1 MSLTKK
7 SNSLIIEIV
16 SGFTLLQF
24 LSATIQNRPSN
35 RGMLK
40 HLRTLFCLTILLCL
54 NTQISFA
61 QIVPAPYPFYAG
73 EEQTDDRMIYVGE
86 GDSGG
91 RLAID
96 CHADFSVARDDNNV
110 ALNWSNLGTF
120 KWSFGF
126 FSFDGPINEYP
137 SFNSNVNGSTAITF
151 DGDDKLRMILEPGFG
166 YTLPSEITD
175 GVLSIELWVMNP
187 SIETGEILIR
197 FEDGLNVD
205 LTASQF
211 NMSGSTSWQH
221 LVAVSNGTET
231 SYYLNGSHVATQA
244 GAINFSGNAVINLG
258 AQSFS
263 GSIAAVRIHT
273 EQMSTSDISH
283 NYSGGVGLGTYLFY
297 PINAEWQNSC
307 FDFHGDANIWT
318 GDPTACELI
327 SWRESAH
334 FRSMWWHDDPE
345 NFETDT
351 EEEIGDEMEALQLP
365 ELETMY
371 TYLNEKSGKHLPH
384 VSNNVLYRGDGR
396 KYKWIVGNTW
406 GGGGS
411 GWGPLELGFGSM
423 YITTVNP
430 HEYIHGTDNHQS
442 THVTSQW
449 FETNANF
456 QVSWLGEAQ
465 VNPVD
470 ACPDGA
476 HIYPA
481 YGGNYYHDYLI
492 WDHLVETPEFTG
504 LYVTRMWNRGDA
516 AGRYPPKSMEE
527 MDPSPETPFNEEWVK
542 CAAKNITWDYA
553 RHPEYA
559 ENWAFQE
566 DKAHKHFTLLEP
578 VPYLSA
584 GWYEPQK
591 WRAPQQHGYN
601 LCALEP
607 NQGTVTADLT
617 GHIDSERGSAWSA
630 MFVAVDNGTPR
641 YGDIFTNGTQGSF
654 NVLAGD
660 DELYLVVVATPSNI
674 MEIGIFSDPFEGY
687 ITDYRGDNKARFP
700 YQVLLG
706 GTTPRPDQWRPTPGI
721 DPSATVDETAYVSPN
736 AYVGP
741 NANILGN
748 ARVKDYAVVEADATI
763 RDNAVVSGYAIVKN
777 NAIVRDD
784 ARVTDFARI
793 YANTIVENAAHVMEH
808 ARVSSDRQISDNA
821 VIKGSANNMGNIS
834 GTAIID
840 GNYFKNG
847 DHSLGYQFLWAWGDY
862 LGDGEW
868 YEEFNQLYLEYQFE
882 QQNGYRVWDTY
893 GVTWGRL
900 INGPAYVSDNGG
912 TALELDGNDDFLEL
926 HQSVGQ
932 FETVSFDVDV
942 KWDGGANGQKLIN
955 FSNAATGDE
964 AWLSPSNSQGKL
976 AFSITI
982 DGVTQ
987 EVIASDPL
995 PSGSWKNVRLVMY
1008 GDTVIINVD
1017 DIEVASSSSITHDIE
1032 EISANECYIG
1042 RGATGDNF
1050 DGRIDEF
1057 SVWTKALG
1065 GVLST
1070 SNIDDSNSLTL
1081 YPNPTN
1087 GIFTIKGDFN
1097 NYAIQI
1103 LSLNGA
1109 IYQDLSN
1116 QNSPIEIDL
1125 SMLPTGLYF
1134 VKVVNGHNNN
1144 ISFHKII
1151 KMD

>member
-1 MSLTKK
+1 MKKYLT
-7 SNSLIIEIV
+7 
-16 SGFTLLQF
+16 T
-24 LSATIQNRPSN
+24 
-35 RGMLK
+35 
-40 HLRTLFCLTILLCL
+40 LLCL
-54 NTQISFA
+54 AMLLCISRQIFA
-61 QIVPAPYPFYAG
+61 QVVPAIGPFYAG
-73 EEQTDDRMIYVGE
+73 EEQTDDRMIYVGG
-86 GDSGG
+86 GDLGG
-91 RLAID
+91 RLAVD

-120 KWSFGF
+120 KWTFGF
-126 FSFDGPINEYP
+126 YSFDGPISEYP
-137 SFNSNVNGSTAITF
+137 SFNPNVGGSTAVTF
-151 DGDDKLRMILEPGFG
+151 DGGDKLRMILEPGFG

-187 SIETGEILIR
+187 SIETGETLIR
-197 FEDGLNVD
+197 FEDGSNVD

-273 EQMSTSDISH
+273 EQMNTTSISH
-283 NYSGGVGLGTYLFY
+283 NYDGGVGLGTYLFY
-297 PINAEWQNSC
+297 PIEAEWQNSC
-307 FDFHGDANIWT
+307 FDFHGDANIYT
-318 GDPTACELI
+318 GDPTACDLI

-334 FRSMWWHDDPE
+334 FRSMWWHDDPLNNE
-345 NFETDT
+345 IDT
-351 EEEIGDEMEALQLP
+351 EEEIGDEIEALQLP
-365 ELETMY
+365 KLEAMY

-384 VSNNVLYRGDGR
+384 VSNNVLNRGDGR

-411 GWGPLELGFGSM
+411 GWSILQLGHGAM

-449 FETNANF
+449 FETHANF
-456 QVSWLGEAQ
+456 QVSWLGDAQ

-470 ACPDGA
+470 ACPEDA
-476 HIYPA
+476 HIYPS

-516 AGRYPPKSMEE
+516 AGRYPPQNMED
-527 MDPSPETPFNEEWVK
+527 MDPSPDTPFNEEWVK
-542 CAAKNITWDYA
+542 CAAKNITWDYDN
-553 RHPEYA
+553 HPEYA
-559 ENWAFQE
+559 ENWASQE
-566 DKAHKHFTLLEP
+566 DKAHRHFTLLEP

-630 MFVAVDNGTPR
+630 MFVAVGGGTPR
-641 YGDIFTNGTQGSF
+641 YGDVFTNGTQGSF
-654 NVLAGD
+654 NVLSGD

-674 MEIGIFSDPFEGY
+674 MEIGIFSDPFDDY

-721 DPSATVDETAYVSPN
+721 DPSATVDETVYVSPN

-748 ARVKDYAVVEADATI
+748 ARVEDYAVVEADATI

-777 NAIVRDD
+777 NAIIRDD

-793 YANTIVENAAHVMEH
+793 EPSTIVENAAHVMEH

-821 VIKGSANNMGNIS
+821 VIKGSAYNKGNIS

-840 GNYFKNG
+840 GNYLKNG

-868 YEEFNQLYLEYQFE
+868 YQEFYQLLLEYKFE
-882 QQNGYRVWDTY
+882 QQNGYRVWDTH
-893 GVTWGRL
+893 GATWGRL
-900 INGPAYVSDNGG
+900 VNGPTYVSDNGS
-912 TALELDGNDDFLEL
+912 TALDLDGNDDFVEL
-926 HQSVGQ
+926 YQSVGQ
-932 FETVSFDVDV
+932 FEEVTIEVDV

-955 FSNAATGDE
+955 FSNSTTGDE
-964 AWLSPSNSQGKL
+964 AWLSPSDSQGKL
-976 AFSITI
+976 AFSITV
-982 DGVTQ
+982 GVITQ
-987 EVIASDPL
+987 IVRASNPL
-995 PSGSWKNVRLVMY
+995 PSGSWKNVKLVTY
-1008 GDTVIINVD
+1008 GDNAEIYID
-1017 DIEVASSSSITHDIE
+1017 DIIWASSSSITHNID

-1042 RGATGDNF
+1042 RGASGGNLG
-1050 DGRIDEF
+1050 GRIDDF
-1057 SVWTKALG
+1057 TVWTKALDVTAG
-1065 GVLST
+1065 IDENFSIT
-1070 SNIDDSNSLTL
+1070 SDYSVF
-1081 YPNPTN
+1081 PNPAVDIININAPDNLNYEAT
-1087 GIFTIKGDFN
+1087 IFDLQGRLIISTINQSVIDVQTLPQGMYLIVIK
-1097 NYAIQI
+1097 
-1103 LSLNGA
+1103 
-1109 IYQDLSN
+1109 DLDSG
-1116 QNSPIEIDL
+1116 QKVIE
-1125 SMLPTGLYF
+1125 
-1134 VKVVNGHNNN
+1134 
-1144 ISFHKII
+1144 KII
-1151 KMD
+1151 KR

>member
-1 MSLTKK
+1 MIKYLT
-7 SNSLIIEIV
+7 
-16 SGFTLLQF
+16 T
-24 LSATIQNRPSN
+24 
-35 RGMLK
+35 
-40 HLRTLFCLTILLCL
+40 LLCL
-54 NTQISFA
+54 AMLLCISRQIFA
-61 QIVPAPYPFYAG
+61 QVVPAIGPFYAG
-73 EEQTDDRMIYVGE
+73 EEQTDDRMIYVGG
-86 GDSGG
+86 GDLGG
-91 RLAID
+91 RLAVD

-120 KWSFGF
+120 KWTFGF
-126 FSFDGPINEYP
+126 YSFDGPISEYP
-137 SFNSNVNGSTAITF
+137 SFNPNVGGSTAVTF
-151 DGDDKLRMILEPGFG
+151 DGGDKLRMILEPGFG

-187 SIETGEILIR
+187 SIETGETLIR
-197 FEDGLNVD
+197 FEDGSNVD

-273 EQMSTSDISH
+273 EQMNTTSISH
-283 NYSGGVGLGTYLFY
+283 NYDGGVGLGTYLFY
-297 PINAEWQNSC
+297 PIEAEWQNSC
-307 FDFHGDANIWT
+307 FDFHGDANIYT
-318 GDPTACELI
+318 GDPTACDLI

-334 FRSMWWHDDPE
+334 FRSMWWHDDPLNNE
-345 NFETDT
+345 IDT
-351 EEEIGDEMEALQLP
+351 EEEIGDEIEALQLP
-365 ELETMY
+365 KLEAMY

-384 VSNNVLYRGDGR
+384 VSNNVLNRGDGR

-411 GWGPLELGFGSM
+411 GWSILQLGHGAM

-449 FETNANF
+449 FETHANF
-456 QVSWLGEAQ
+456 QVSWLGDAQ

-470 ACPDGA
+470 ACPEDA
-476 HIYPA
+476 HIYPS

-516 AGRYPPKSMEE
+516 AGRYPPQNMED
-527 MDPSPETPFNEEWVK
+527 MDPSPDTPFNEEWVK
-542 CAAKNITWDYA
+542 CAAKNITWDYDN
-553 RHPEYA
+553 HPEYA
-559 ENWAFQE
+559 ENWASQE
-566 DKAHKHFTLLEP
+566 DKAHRHFTLLEP

-630 MFVAVDNGTPR
+630 MFVAVGGGTPR
-641 YGDIFTNGTQGSF
+641 YGDVFTNGTQGSF
-654 NVLAGD
+654 NVLSGD

-674 MEIGIFSDPFEGY
+674 MEIGIFSDPFDDY

-721 DPSATVDETAYVSPN
+721 DPSATVDETVYVSPN

-748 ARVKDYAVVEADATI
+748 ARVEDYAVVEADATI

-777 NAIVRDD
+777 NAIIRDD

-793 YANTIVENAAHVMEH
+793 EPSTIVENAAHVMEH

-821 VIKGSANNMGNIS
+821 VIKGSAYNKGNIS

-840 GNYFKNG
+840 GNYLKNG

-868 YEEFNQLYLEYQFE
+868 YQEFYQLLLEYKFE
-882 QQNGYRVWDTY
+882 QQNGYRVWDTH
-893 GVTWGRL
+893 GATWGRL
-900 INGPAYVSDNGG
+900 VNGPTYVSDNGS
-912 TALELDGNDDFLEL
+912 TALDLDGNDDFVEL
-926 HQSVGQ
+926 YQSVGQ
-932 FETVSFDVDV
+932 FEEVTIEVDV
-942 KWDGGANGQKLIN
+942 KWDGGAKGQKLIN
-955 FSNAATGDE
+955 FSNSTTGDE
-964 AWLSPSNSQGKL
+964 AWLSPSDSQGKL
-976 AFSITI
+976 AFSITV
-982 DGVTQ
+982 GVITQ
-987 EVIASDPL
+987 IVRASNPL
-995 PSGSWKNVRLVMY
+995 PSGSWKNVKLVTY
-1008 GDTVIINVD
+1008 GDNAEIYID
-1017 DIEVASSSSITHDIE
+1017 DIIWASSSSITHNID

-1042 RGATGDNF
+1042 RGASGGNLG
-1050 DGRIDEF
+1050 GRIDDF
-1057 SVWTKALG
+1057 TVWTKALDVTAG
-1065 GVLST
+1065 IDENFSIT
-1070 SNIDDSNSLTL
+1070 SDYSVF
-1081 YPNPTN
+1081 PNPAVDIININAPDNLNYEAT
-1087 GIFTIKGDFN
+1087 IFDLQGRLIISTINQSVIDVQTLPQGMYLIVIK
-1097 NYAIQI
+1097 
-1103 LSLNGA
+1103 
-1109 IYQDLSN
+1109 DLDSG
-1116 QNSPIEIDL
+1116 QKVID
-1125 SMLPTGLYF
+1125 
-1134 VKVVNGHNNN
+1134 
-1144 ISFHKII
+1144 KII
-1151 KMD
+1151 KGK

>member
-1 MSLTKK
+1 MKKYLT
-7 SNSLIIEIV
+7 
-16 SGFTLLQF
+16 T
-24 LSATIQNRPSN
+24 
-35 RGMLK
+35 
-40 HLRTLFCLTILLCL
+40 LLCL
-54 NTQISFA
+54 AMLLCISRQIFA
-61 QIVPAPYPFYAG
+61 QVVPAIGPFYAG
-73 EEQTDDRMIYVGE
+73 EEQTDDRMIYVGG
-86 GDSGG
+86 GDLGG
-91 RLAID
+91 RLAVD

-120 KWSFGF
+120 KWTFGF
-126 FSFDGPINEYP
+126 YSFDGPISEYP
-137 SFNSNVNGSTAITF
+137 SFNPNVGGSTAVTF
-151 DGDDKLRMILEPGFG
+151 DGGDKLRMILEPGFG

-187 SIETGEILIR
+187 SIETGETLIR
-197 FEDGLNVD
+197 FEDGSNVD

-273 EQMSTSDISH
+273 EQMNTTSISH
-283 NYSGGVGLGTYLFY
+283 NYDGGVGLGTYLFY
-297 PINAEWQNSC
+297 PIEAEWQNSC
-307 FDFHGDANIWT
+307 FDFHGDANIYT
-318 GDPTACELI
+318 GDPTACDLI

-334 FRSMWWHDDPE
+334 FRSMWWHDDPLNNE
-345 NFETDT
+345 IDT
-351 EEEIGDEMEALQLP
+351 EEEIGDEIEALQLP
-365 ELETMY
+365 KLEAMY

-384 VSNNVLYRGDGR
+384 VSNNVLNRGDGR

-411 GWGPLELGFGSM
+411 GWSILQLGHGAM

-449 FETNANF
+449 FETHANF
-456 QVSWLGEAQ
+456 QVSWLGDAQ

-470 ACPDGA
+470 ACPEDA
-476 HIYPA
+476 HIYPS

-516 AGRYPPKSMEE
+516 AGRYPPQNMED
-527 MDPSPETPFNEEWVK
+527 MDPSPDTPFNEEWVK
-542 CAAKNITWDYA
+542 CAAKNITWDYDN
-553 RHPEYA
+553 HPEYA
-559 ENWAFQE
+559 ENWASQE
-566 DKAHKHFTLLEP
+566 DKAHRHFTLLEP

-630 MFVAVDNGTPR
+630 MFVAVGGGTPR
-641 YGDIFTNGTQGSF
+641 YGDVFTNGTQGSF
-654 NVLAGD
+654 NVLSGD

-674 MEIGIFSDPFEGY
+674 MEIGIFSDPFDDY

-721 DPSATVDETAYVSPN
+721 DPSATVDETVYVSPN

-748 ARVKDYAVVEADATI
+748 ARVEDYAVVEADATI

-777 NAIVRDD
+777 NAIIRDD

-793 YANTIVENAAHVMEH
+793 EPSTIVENAAHVMEH

-821 VIKGSANNMGNIS
+821 VIKGSAYNKGNIS

-840 GNYFKNG
+840 GNYLKNG

-868 YEEFNQLYLEYQFE
+868 YQEFYQLLLEYKFE
-882 QQNGYRVWDTY
+882 QQNGYRVWDTH
-893 GVTWGRL
+893 GATWGRL
-900 INGPAYVSDNGG
+900 VNGPTYVSDNGS
-912 TALELDGNDDFLEL
+912 TALDLDGNDDFVEL
-926 HQSVGQ
+926 YQSVGQ
-932 FETVSFDVDV
+932 FEEVTIEVDV
-942 KWDGGANGQKLIN
+942 KWDGGAKGQKLIN
-955 FSNAATGDE
+955 FSNSTTGDE
-964 AWLSPSNSQGKL
+964 AWLSPSDSQGKL
-976 AFSITI
+976 AFSITV
-982 DGVTQ
+982 GVITQ
-987 EVIASDPL
+987 IVRASNPL
-995 PSGSWKNVRLVMY
+995 PSGSWKNVKLVTY
-1008 GDTVIINVD
+1008 GDNAEIYID
-1017 DIEVASSSSITHDIE
+1017 DIIWASSSSITHNID

-1042 RGATGDNF
+1042 RGASGGNLG
-1050 DGRIDEF
+1050 GRIDDF
-1057 SVWTKALG
+1057 TVWTKALDVTAG
-1065 GVLST
+1065 IDENFSIT
-1070 SNIDDSNSLTL
+1070 SDYSVF
-1081 YPNPTN
+1081 PNPAVDIININAPDNLNYEAT
-1087 GIFTIKGDFN
+1087 IFDLQGRLIISTINQSVIDVQTLPQGMYLIVIK
-1097 NYAIQI
+1097 
-1103 LSLNGA
+1103 
-1109 IYQDLSN
+1109 DLDSG
-1116 QNSPIEIDL
+1116 QKVIE
-1125 SMLPTGLYF
+1125 
-1134 VKVVNGHNNN
+1134 
-1144 ISFHKII
+1144 KII
-1151 KMD
+1151 KR

>member
-1 MSLTKK
+1 MIKYLT
-7 SNSLIIEIV
+7 
-16 SGFTLLQF
+16 T
-24 LSATIQNRPSN
+24 
-35 RGMLK
+35 
-40 HLRTLFCLTILLCL
+40 LLCL
-54 NTQISFA
+54 AMLLCISRQIFA
-61 QIVPAPYPFYAG
+61 QVVPAIGPFYAG
-73 EEQTDDRMIYVGE
+73 EEQTDDRMIYVGG
-86 GDSGG
+86 GDLGG
-91 RLAID
+91 RLAVD

-120 KWSFGF
+120 KWTFGF
-126 FSFDGPINEYP
+126 YSFDGPISEYP
-137 SFNSNVNGSTAITF
+137 SFNPNVGGSTAVTF
-151 DGDDKLRMILEPGFG
+151 DGGDKLRMILEPGFG

-187 SIETGEILIR
+187 SIETGETLIR
-197 FEDGLNVD
+197 FEDGSNVD

-273 EQMSTSDISH
+273 EQMNTTSISH
-283 NYSGGVGLGTYLFY
+283 NYDGGVGLGTYLFY
-297 PINAEWQNSC
+297 PIEAEWQNSC
-307 FDFHGDANIWT
+307 FDFHGDANIYT
-318 GDPTACELI
+318 GDPTACDLI

-334 FRSMWWHDDPE
+334 FRSMWWHDDPLNNE
-345 NFETDT
+345 IDT
-351 EEEIGDEMEALQLP
+351 EEEIGDEIEALQLP
-365 ELETMY
+365 KLEAMY

-384 VSNNVLYRGDGR
+384 VSNNVLNRGDGR

-411 GWGPLELGFGSM
+411 GWSILQLGHGAM

-449 FETNANF
+449 FETHANF
-456 QVSWLGEAQ
+456 QVSWLGDAQ

-470 ACPDGA
+470 ACPEDA
-476 HIYPA
+476 HIYPS

-516 AGRYPPKSMEE
+516 AGRYPPQNMED
-527 MDPSPETPFNEEWVK
+527 MDPSPDTPFNEEWVK
-542 CAAKNITWDYA
+542 CAAKNITWDYDN
-553 RHPEYA
+553 HPEYA
-559 ENWAFQE
+559 ENWASQE
-566 DKAHKHFTLLEP
+566 DKAHRHFTLLEP

-630 MFVAVDNGTPR
+630 MFVAVGGGTPR
-641 YGDIFTNGTQGSF
+641 YGDVFTNGTQGSF
-654 NVLAGD
+654 NVLSGD

-674 MEIGIFSDPFEGY
+674 MEIGIFSDPFDDY

-721 DPSATVDETAYVSPN
+721 DPSATVDETVYVSPN

-748 ARVKDYAVVEADATI
+748 ARVEDYAVVEADATI

-777 NAIVRDD
+777 NAIIRDD

-793 YANTIVENAAHVMEH
+793 EPSTIVENAAHVMEH

-821 VIKGSANNMGNIS
+821 VIKGSAYNKGNIS

-840 GNYFKNG
+840 GNYLKNG

-868 YEEFNQLYLEYQFE
+868 YQEFYQLLLEYKFE
-882 QQNGYRVWDTY
+882 QQNGYRVWDTH
-893 GVTWGRL
+893 GATWGRL
-900 INGPAYVSDNGG
+900 VNGPTYVSDNGS
-912 TALELDGNDDFLEL
+912 TALDLDGNDDFVEL
-926 HQSVGQ
+926 YQSVGQ
-932 FETVSFDVDV
+932 FEEVTIEVDV
-942 KWDGGANGQKLIN
+942 KWDGGAKGQKLIN
-955 FSNAATGDE
+955 FSNSTTGDE
-964 AWLSPSNSQGKL
+964 AWLSPSDSQGKL
-976 AFSITI
+976 AFSITV
-982 DGVTQ
+982 GVITQ
-987 EVIASDPL
+987 IVRASNPL
-995 PSGSWKNVRLVMY
+995 PSGSWKNVKLVTY
-1008 GDTVIINVD
+1008 GDNAEIYID
-1017 DIEVASSSSITHDIE
+1017 DIIWASSSSITHNID

-1042 RGATGDNF
+1042 RGASGGNLG
-1050 DGRIDEF
+1050 GRIDDF
-1057 SVWTKALG
+1057 TVWTKALDVTAG
-1065 GVLST
+1065 IDENFSIT
-1070 SNIDDSNSLTL
+1070 SDYSVF
-1081 YPNPTN
+1081 PNPAVDIININAPDNLNYEATIFDLQGRLIISTTN
-1087 GIFTIKGDFN
+1087 QSVIDVQTLPQGMYLIVIK
-1097 NYAIQI
+1097 
-1103 LSLNGA
+1103 
-1109 IYQDLSN
+1109 DLDSG
-1116 QNSPIEIDL
+1116 QKVIE
-1125 SMLPTGLYF
+1125 
-1134 VKVVNGHNNN
+1134 
-1144 ISFHKII
+1144 KII
-1151 KMD
+1151 KR

>member
-1 MSLTKK
+1 MIKYLT
-7 SNSLIIEIV
+7 
-16 SGFTLLQF
+16 T
-24 LSATIQNRPSN
+24 
-35 RGMLK
+35 
-40 HLRTLFCLTILLCL
+40 LLCL
-54 NTQISFA
+54 AMLLCISRQIFA
-61 QIVPAPYPFYAG
+61 QVVPAIGPFYAG
-73 EEQTDDRMIYVGE
+73 EEQTDDRMIYVGG
-86 GDSGG
+86 GDLGG
-91 RLAID
+91 RLAVD

-120 KWSFGF
+120 KWTFGF
-126 FSFDGPINEYP
+126 YSFDGPISEYP
-137 SFNSNVNGSTAITF
+137 SFNPNVGGSTAVTF
-151 DGDDKLRMILEPGFG
+151 DGGDKLRMILEPGFG

-187 SIETGEILIR
+187 SIETGETLIR
-197 FEDGLNVD
+197 FEDGSNVD

-273 EQMSTSDISH
+273 EQMNTTSISH
-283 NYSGGVGLGTYLFY
+283 NYDGGVGLGTYLFY
-297 PINAEWQNSC
+297 PIEAEWQNSC
-307 FDFHGDANIWT
+307 FDFHGDANIYT
-318 GDPTACELI
+318 GDPTACDLI

-334 FRSMWWHDDPE
+334 FRSMWWHDDPLNNE
-345 NFETDT
+345 IDT
-351 EEEIGDEMEALQLP
+351 EEEIGDEIEALQLP
-365 ELETMY
+365 KLEAMY

-384 VSNNVLYRGDGR
+384 VSNNVLNRGDGR

-411 GWGPLELGFGSM
+411 GWSILQLGHGAM

-449 FETNANF
+449 FETHANF
-456 QVSWLGEAQ
+456 QVSWLGDAQ

-470 ACPDGA
+470 ACPEDA
-476 HIYPA
+476 HIYPS

-516 AGRYPPKSMEE
+516 AGRYPPQNMED
-527 MDPSPETPFNEEWVK
+527 MDPSPDTPFNEEWVK
-542 CAAKNITWDYA
+542 CAAKNITWDYDN
-553 RHPEYA
+553 HPEYA
-559 ENWAFQE
+559 ENWASQE
-566 DKAHKHFTLLEP
+566 DKAHRHFTLLEP

-630 MFVAVDNGTPR
+630 MFVAVGGGTPR
-641 YGDIFTNGTQGSF
+641 YGDVFTNGTQGSF
-654 NVLAGD
+654 NVLSGD

-674 MEIGIFSDPFEGY
+674 MEIGIFSDPFDDY

-721 DPSATVDETAYVSPN
+721 DPSATVDETVYVSPN

-748 ARVKDYAVVEADATI
+748 ARVEDYAVVEADATI

-777 NAIVRDD
+777 NAIIRDD

-793 YANTIVENAAHVMEH
+793 EPSTIVENAAHVMEH

-821 VIKGSANNMGNIS
+821 VIKGSAYNKGNIS

-840 GNYFKNG
+840 GNYLKNG

-868 YEEFNQLYLEYQFE
+868 YQEFYQLLLEYKFE
-882 QQNGYRVWDTY
+882 QQNGYRVWDTH
-893 GVTWGRL
+893 GATWGRL
-900 INGPAYVSDNGG
+900 VNGPTYVSDNGS
-912 TALELDGNDDFLEL
+912 TALDLDGNDDFVEL
-926 HQSVGQ
+926 YQSVGQ
-932 FETVSFDVDV
+932 FEEVTIEVDV

-955 FSNAATGDE
+955 FSNSTTGDE
-964 AWLSPSNSQGKL
+964 AWLSPSDSQGKL
-976 AFSITI
+976 AFSITV
-982 DGVTQ
+982 GVITQ
-987 EVIASDPL
+987 IVRASNPL
-995 PSGSWKNVRLVMY
+995 PSGSWKNVKLVTY
-1008 GDTVIINVD
+1008 GDNAEIYID
-1017 DIEVASSSSITHDIE
+1017 DIIWASSSSITHNID

-1042 RGATGDNF
+1042 RGASGGNLG
-1050 DGRIDEF
+1050 GRIDDF
-1057 SVWTKALG
+1057 TVWTKALDVTAG
-1065 GVLST
+1065 IDENFSIT
-1070 SNIDDSNSLTL
+1070 SDYSVF
-1081 YPNPTN
+1081 PNPAVDIININAPDNLNYEAT
-1087 GIFTIKGDFN
+1087 IFDLQGRLIISTINQSVIDVQTLPQGMYLIVIK
-1097 NYAIQI
+1097 
-1103 LSLNGA
+1103 
-1109 IYQDLSN
+1109 DLDSG
-1116 QNSPIEIDL
+1116 QKVIE
-1125 SMLPTGLYF
+1125 
-1134 VKVVNGHNNN
+1134 
-1144 ISFHKII
+1144 KII
-1151 KMD
+1151 KR

>member
-1 MSLTKK
+1 MR
-7 SNSLIIEIV
+7 
-16 SGFTLLQF
+16 QF
-24 LSATIQNRPSN
+24 STTIKNCLSN

-40 HLRTLFCLTILLCL
+40 HLRTLFYLTILLCL
-54 NTQISFA
+54 TAQISFA
-61 QIVPAPYPFYAG
+61 QIVPVPFPFYAG
-73 EEQTDDRMIYVGE
+73 EEQTDARMIYVGE

-137 SFNSNVNGSTAITF
+137 SFNSNVNGSTAVTF
-151 DGDDKLRMILEPGFG
+151 DGDDKLRMILEPGIG

-187 SIETGEILIR
+187 SLETGEILIR
-197 FEDGLNVD
+197 FEDGSNVD

-231 SYYLNGSHVATQA
+231 SYYLNGSHVTTQTD
-244 GAINFSGNAVINLG
+244 AINFSGNAVINLG

-273 EQMSTSDISH
+273 EQMDTTSISH
-283 NYSGGVGLGTYLFY
+283 NYDGGVGLGTYLFY

-307 FDFHGDANIWT
+307 FDYHGDANIWT

-351 EEEIGDEMEALQLP
+351 EEEIGDEIEALQLP
-365 ELETMY
+365 ELEAMY
-371 TYLNEKSGKHLPH
+371 TYLNDKSGKHLPH

-411 GWGPLELGFGSM
+411 GWGPLELGHGAM

-442 THVTSQW
+442 THVTSHW
-449 FETNANF
+449 FETHANF

-516 AGRYPPKSMEE
+516 AGRYPPKIMEE

-559 ENWAFQE
+559 ENWEFQE

-654 NVLAGD
+654 NVLSGD

-674 MEIGIFSDPFEGY
+674 MEIGIFSDPFDDY

-706 GTTPRPDQWRPTPGI
+706 GTTPRPDQWLPTPGI

-748 ARVKDYAVVEADATI
+748 ARVEDYAVVEAEATI

-777 NAIVRDD
+777 NAIIRDD

-821 VIKGSANNMGNIS
+821 VLKGSANNSGNIS

-840 GNYFKNG
+840 GNYYKNG

-868 YEEFNQLYLEYQFE
+868 YQEFNQLYLEYKFE

-893 GVTWGRL
+893 GITWGRL
-900 INGPAYVSDNGG
+900 INGPSYVSDNGSM
-912 TALELDGNDDFLEL
+912 ALELDGTDDFIDL

-955 FSNAATGDE
+955 FSNSATGDE

-995 PSGSWKNVRLVMY
+995 PSGSWKNVKLVMY
-1008 GDTVIINVD
+1008 GDTVIIYVD
-1017 DIEVASSSSITHDIE
+1017 DIEVASSSSITQDIE

-1042 RGATGDNF
+1042 RGATGENF
-1050 DGRIDEF
+1050 DGRIDDF
-1057 SVWTKALG
+1057 TVWTKALG
-1065 GVLST
+1065 TTEIGDINGDSLV
-1070 SNIDDSNSLTL
+1070 NIQDVILAVNL
-1081 YPNPTN
+1081 
-1087 GIFTIKGDFN
+1087 
-1097 NYAIQI
+1097 I
-1103 LSLNGA
+1103 LSNGYNNQADLNS
-1109 IYQDLSN
+1109 D
-1116 QNSPIEIDL
+1116 
-1125 SMLPTGLYF
+1125 GLINVLDVIQF
-1134 VKVVNGHNNN
+1134 VNIILNN
-1144 ISFHKII
+1144 
-1151 KMD
+1151 

>member
-1 MSLTKK
+1 MIKYLT
-7 SNSLIIEIV
+7 
-16 SGFTLLQF
+16 T
-24 LSATIQNRPSN
+24 
-35 RGMLK
+35 
-40 HLRTLFCLTILLCL
+40 LLCL
-54 NTQISFA
+54 AMLLCISRQIFA
-61 QIVPAPYPFYAG
+61 QVVPAIGPFYAG
-73 EEQTDDRMIYVGE
+73 EEQTDDRMIYVGG
-86 GDSGG
+86 GDLGG
-91 RLAID
+91 RLAVD

-120 KWSFGF
+120 KWTFGF
-126 FSFDGPINEYP
+126 YSFDGPISEYP
-137 SFNSNVNGSTAITF
+137 SFNPNVGGSTAVTF
-151 DGDDKLRMILEPGFG
+151 DGGDKLRMILEPGFG

-187 SIETGEILIR
+187 SIETGETLIR
-197 FEDGLNVD
+197 FEDGSNVD

-273 EQMSTSDISH
+273 EQMNTTSISH
-283 NYSGGVGLGTYLFY
+283 NYDGGVGLGTYLFY
-297 PINAEWQNSC
+297 PIEAEWQNSC
-307 FDFHGDANIWT
+307 FDFHGDANIYT
-318 GDPTACELI
+318 GDPTACDLI

-334 FRSMWWHDDPE
+334 FRSMWWHDDPLNNE
-345 NFETDT
+345 IDT
-351 EEEIGDEMEALQLP
+351 EEEIGDEIEALQLP
-365 ELETMY
+365 KLEAMY

-384 VSNNVLYRGDGR
+384 VSNNVLNRGDGR

-411 GWGPLELGFGSM
+411 GWSILQLGHGAM

-449 FETNANF
+449 FETHANF
-456 QVSWLGEAQ
+456 QVSWLGDAQ

-470 ACPDGA
+470 ACPEDA
-476 HIYPA
+476 HIYPS

-516 AGRYPPKSMEE
+516 AGRYPPQNMED
-527 MDPSPETPFNEEWVK
+527 MDPSPDTPFNEEWVK
-542 CAAKNITWDYA
+542 CAAKNITWDYDN
-553 RHPEYA
+553 HPEYA
-559 ENWAFQE
+559 ENWASQE
-566 DKAHKHFTLLEP
+566 DKAHRHFTLLEP

-630 MFVAVDNGTPR
+630 MFVAVGGGTPR
-641 YGDIFTNGTQGSF
+641 YGDVFTNGTQGSF
-654 NVLAGD
+654 NVLSGD

-674 MEIGIFSDPFEGY
+674 MEIGIFSDPFDDY

-721 DPSATVDETAYVSPN
+721 DPSATVDETVYVSPN

-748 ARVKDYAVVEADATI
+748 ARVEDYAVVEADATI

-777 NAIVRDD
+777 NAIIRDD

-793 YANTIVENAAHVMEH
+793 EPSTIVENAAHVMEH

-821 VIKGSANNMGNIS
+821 VIKGSAYNKGNIS

-840 GNYFKNG
+840 GNYLKNG

-868 YEEFNQLYLEYQFE
+868 YQEFYQLLLEYKFE
-882 QQNGYRVWDTY
+882 QQNGYRVWDTH
-893 GVTWGRL
+893 GATWGRL
-900 INGPAYVSDNGG
+900 VNGPTYVSDNGS
-912 TALELDGNDDFLEL
+912 TALDLDGNDDFVEL
-926 HQSVGQ
+926 YQSVGQ
-932 FETVSFDVDV
+932 FEEVTIEVDV
-942 KWDGGANGQKLIN
+942 KWDGGAKGQKLIN
-955 FSNAATGDE
+955 FSNSTTGDE
-964 AWLSPSNSQGKL
+964 AWLSPSDSQGKL
-976 AFSITI
+976 AFSITV
-982 DGVTQ
+982 GVITQ
-987 EVIASDPL
+987 IVRASNPL
-995 PSGSWKNVRLVMY
+995 PSGSWKNVKLVTY
-1008 GDTVIINVD
+1008 GDNAEIYID
-1017 DIEVASSSSITHDIE
+1017 DIIWASSSSITHNID

-1042 RGATGDNF
+1042 RGASGGNLG
-1050 DGRIDEF
+1050 GRIDDF
-1057 SVWTKALG
+1057 TVWTKALDVTAG
-1065 GVLST
+1065 IDENFSIT
-1070 SNIDDSNSLTL
+1070 SDYSVF
-1081 YPNPTN
+1081 PNPAVDIININAPDNLNYEAT
-1087 GIFTIKGDFN
+1087 IFDLQGRLIISTINQSVIDVQTLPQGMYLIVIK
-1097 NYAIQI
+1097 
-1103 LSLNGA
+1103 
-1109 IYQDLSN
+1109 DLDSG
-1116 QNSPIEIDL
+1116 QKVIE
-1125 SMLPTGLYF
+1125 
-1134 VKVVNGHNNN
+1134 
-1144 ISFHKII
+1144 KII
-1151 KMD
+1151 KGN

>member
-1 MSLTKK
+1 MIKYLT
-7 SNSLIIEIV
+7 
-16 SGFTLLQF
+16 T
-24 LSATIQNRPSN
+24 
-35 RGMLK
+35 
-40 HLRTLFCLTILLCL
+40 LLCL
-54 NTQISFA
+54 AMLLCISRQIFA
-61 QIVPAPYPFYAG
+61 QVVPAIGPFYAG
-73 EEQTDDRMIYVGE
+73 EEQTDDRMIYVGG
-86 GDSGG
+86 GDLGG
-91 RLAID
+91 RLAVD

-120 KWSFGF
+120 KWTFGF
-126 FSFDGPINEYP
+126 YSFDGPISEYP
-137 SFNSNVNGSTAITF
+137 SFNPNVGGSTAVTF
-151 DGDDKLRMILEPGFG
+151 DGGDKLRMILEPGFG

-187 SIETGEILIR
+187 SIETGETLIR
-197 FEDGLNVD
+197 FEDGSNVD

-273 EQMSTSDISH
+273 EQMNTTSISH
-283 NYSGGVGLGTYLFY
+283 NYDGGVGLGTYLFY
-297 PINAEWQNSC
+297 PIEAEWQNSC
-307 FDFHGDANIWT
+307 FDFHGDANIYT
-318 GDPTACELI
+318 GDPTACDLI

-334 FRSMWWHDDPE
+334 FRSMWWHDDPLNNE
-345 NFETDT
+345 IDT
-351 EEEIGDEMEALQLP
+351 EEEIGDEIEALQLP
-365 ELETMY
+365 KLEAMY

-384 VSNNVLYRGDGR
+384 VSNNVLNRGDGR

-411 GWGPLELGFGSM
+411 GWSILQLGHGAM

-449 FETNANF
+449 FETHANF
-456 QVSWLGEAQ
+456 QVSWLGDAQ

-470 ACPDGA
+470 ACPEDA
-476 HIYPA
+476 HIYPS

-516 AGRYPPKSMEE
+516 AGRYPPQNMED
-527 MDPSPETPFNEEWVK
+527 MDPSPDTPFNEEWVK
-542 CAAKNITWDYA
+542 CAAKNITWDYDN
-553 RHPEYA
+553 HPEYA
-559 ENWAFQE
+559 ENWASQE
-566 DKAHKHFTLLEP
+566 DKAHRHFTLLEP

-630 MFVAVDNGTPR
+630 MFVAVGGGTPR
-641 YGDIFTNGTQGSF
+641 YGDVFTNGTQGSF
-654 NVLAGD
+654 NVLSGD

-674 MEIGIFSDPFEGY
+674 MEIGIFSDPFDDY

-721 DPSATVDETAYVSPN
+721 DPSATVDETVYVSPN

-748 ARVKDYAVVEADATI
+748 ARVEDYAVVEADATI

-777 NAIVRDD
+777 NAIIRDD

-793 YANTIVENAAHVMEH
+793 EPSTIVENAAHVMEH

-821 VIKGSANNMGNIS
+821 VIKGSAYNKGNIS

-840 GNYFKNG
+840 GNYLKNG

-868 YEEFNQLYLEYQFE
+868 YQEFYQLLLEYKFE
-882 QQNGYRVWDTY
+882 QQNGYRVWDTH
-893 GVTWGRL
+893 GATWGRL
-900 INGPAYVSDNGG
+900 VNGPTYVSDNGS
-912 TALELDGNDDFLEL
+912 TALDLDGNDDFVEL
-926 HQSVGQ
+926 YQSVGQ
-932 FETVSFDVDV
+932 FEEVTIEVDV

-955 FSNAATGDE
+955 FSNSTTGDE
-964 AWLSPSNSQGKL
+964 AWLSPSDSQGKL
-976 AFSITI
+976 AFSITV
-982 DGVTQ
+982 GVITQ
-987 EVIASDPL
+987 IVRASNPL
-995 PSGSWKNVRLVMY
+995 PSGSWKNVKLVTY
-1008 GDTVIINVD
+1008 GDNAEIYID
-1017 DIEVASSSSITHDIE
+1017 DIIWASSSSITHNID

-1042 RGATGDNF
+1042 RGASGGNLG
-1050 DGRIDEF
+1050 GRIDDF
-1057 SVWTKALG
+1057 TVWTKALDVTAG
-1065 GVLST
+1065 IDENVSIT
-1070 SNIDDSNSLTL
+1070 SDYSVF
-1081 YPNPTN
+1081 PNPAVDIININAPDNLNYEAT
-1087 GIFTIKGDFN
+1087 IFDLQGRLIISTINQSVIDVQTLPQGMYLIVIK
-1097 NYAIQI
+1097 
-1103 LSLNGA
+1103 
-1109 IYQDLSN
+1109 DLDSG
-1116 QNSPIEIDL
+1116 QKVIE
-1125 SMLPTGLYF
+1125 
-1134 VKVVNGHNNN
+1134 
-1144 ISFHKII
+1144 KII
-1151 KMD
+1151 KR

>member
-1 MSLTKK
+1 M
-7 SNSLIIEIV
+7 
-16 SGFTLLQF
+16 
-24 LSATIQNRPSN
+24 
-35 RGMLK
+35 
-40 HLRTLFCLTILLCL
+40 LLCISR
-54 NTQISFA
+54 QIFA
-61 QIVPAPYPFYAG
+61 QVVPAIGPFYAG
-73 EEQTDDRMIYVGE
+73 EEQTDDRMIYVGG
-86 GDSGG
+86 GDLGG
-91 RLAID
+91 RLAVD

-120 KWSFGF
+120 KWTFGF
-126 FSFDGPINEYP
+126 YSFDGPISEYP
-137 SFNSNVNGSTAITF
+137 SFNPNVGGSTAVTF
-151 DGDDKLRMILEPGFG
+151 DGGDKLRMILEPGFG

-187 SIETGEILIR
+187 SIETGETLIR
-197 FEDGLNVD
+197 FEDGSNVD

-273 EQMSTSDISH
+273 EQMNTTSISH
-283 NYSGGVGLGTYLFY
+283 NYDGGVGLGTYLFY
-297 PINAEWQNSC
+297 PIEAEWQNSC
-307 FDFHGDANIWT
+307 FDFHGDANIYT
-318 GDPTACELI
+318 GDPTACDLI

-334 FRSMWWHDDPE
+334 FRSMWWHDDPLNNE
-345 NFETDT
+345 IDT
-351 EEEIGDEMEALQLP
+351 EEEIGDEIEALQLP
-365 ELETMY
+365 KLEAMY

-384 VSNNVLYRGDGR
+384 VSNNVLNRGDGR

-411 GWGPLELGFGSM
+411 GWSILQLGHGAM

-449 FETNANF
+449 FETHANF
-456 QVSWLGEAQ
+456 QVSWLGDAQ

-470 ACPDGA
+470 ACPEDA
-476 HIYPA
+476 HIYPS

-516 AGRYPPKSMEE
+516 AGRYPPQNMED
-527 MDPSPETPFNEEWVK
+527 MDPSPDTPFNEEWVK
-542 CAAKNITWDYA
+542 CAAKNITWDYDN
-553 RHPEYA
+553 HPEYA
-559 ENWAFQE
+559 ENWASQE
-566 DKAHKHFTLLEP
+566 DKAHRHFTLLEP

-630 MFVAVDNGTPR
+630 MFVAVGGGTPR
-641 YGDIFTNGTQGSF
+641 YGDVFTNGTQGSF
-654 NVLAGD
+654 NVLSGD

-674 MEIGIFSDPFEGY
+674 MEIGIFSDPFDDY

-721 DPSATVDETAYVSPN
+721 DPSATVDETVYVSPN

-748 ARVKDYAVVEADATI
+748 ARVEDYAVVEADATI

-777 NAIVRDD
+777 NAIIRDD

-793 YANTIVENAAHVMEH
+793 EPSTIVENAAHVMEH

-821 VIKGSANNMGNIS
+821 VIKGSAYNKGNIS

-840 GNYFKNG
+840 GNYLKNG

-868 YEEFNQLYLEYQFE
+868 YQEFYQLLLEYKFE
-882 QQNGYRVWDTY
+882 QQNGYRVWDTH
-893 GVTWGRL
+893 GATWGRL
-900 INGPAYVSDNGG
+900 VNGPTYVSDNGS
-912 TALELDGNDDFLEL
+912 TALDLDGNDDFVEL
-926 HQSVGQ
+926 YQSVGQ
-932 FETVSFDVDV
+932 FEEVTIEVDV
-942 KWDGGANGQKLIN
+942 KWDGGAKGQKLIN
-955 FSNAATGDE
+955 FSNSTTGDE
-964 AWLSPSNSQGKL
+964 AWLSPSDSQGKL
-976 AFSITI
+976 AFSITV
-982 DGVTQ
+982 GVITQ
-987 EVIASDPL
+987 IVRASNPL
-995 PSGSWKNVRLVMY
+995 PSGSWKNVKLVTY
-1008 GDTVIINVD
+1008 GDNAEIYID
-1017 DIEVASSSSITHDIE
+1017 DIIWASSSSITHNID

-1042 RGATGDNF
+1042 RGASGGNLG
-1050 DGRIDEF
+1050 GRIDDF
-1057 SVWTKALG
+1057 TVWTKALDVTAG
-1065 GVLST
+1065 IDENFSIT
-1070 SNIDDSNSLTL
+1070 SDYSVF
-1081 YPNPTN
+1081 PNPAVDIININAPDNLNYEAT
-1087 GIFTIKGDFN
+1087 IFDLQGRLIISTINQSVIDVQTLPQGMYLIVIK
-1097 NYAIQI
+1097 
-1103 LSLNGA
+1103 
-1109 IYQDLSN
+1109 DLDSG
-1116 QNSPIEIDL
+1116 QNVSE
-1125 SMLPTGLYF
+1125 
-1134 VKVVNGHNNN
+1134 
-1144 ISFHKII
+1144 KII
-1151 KMD
+1151 IE

>member
-1 MSLTKK
+1 M
-7 SNSLIIEIV
+7 
-16 SGFTLLQF
+16 
-24 LSATIQNRPSN
+24 
-35 RGMLK
+35 
-40 HLRTLFCLTILLCL
+40 LLCISR
-54 NTQISFA
+54 QIFA
-61 QIVPAPYPFYAG
+61 QVVPAIGPFYAG
-73 EEQTDDRMIYVGE
+73 EEQTDDRMIYVGG
-86 GDSGG
+86 GDLGG
-91 RLAID
+91 RLAVD

-120 KWSFGF
+120 KWTFGF
-126 FSFDGPINEYP
+126 YSFDGPISEYP
-137 SFNSNVNGSTAITF
+137 SFNPNVGGSTAVTF
-151 DGDDKLRMILEPGFG
+151 DGGDKLRMILEPGFG

-187 SIETGEILIR
+187 SIETGETLIR
-197 FEDGLNVD
+197 FEDGSNVD

-273 EQMSTSDISH
+273 EQMNTTSISH
-283 NYSGGVGLGTYLFY
+283 NYDGGVGLGTYLFY
-297 PINAEWQNSC
+297 PIEAEWQNSC
-307 FDFHGDANIWT
+307 FDFHGDANIYT
-318 GDPTACELI
+318 GDPTACDLI

-334 FRSMWWHDDPE
+334 FRSMWWHDDPLNNE
-345 NFETDT
+345 IDT
-351 EEEIGDEMEALQLP
+351 EEEIGDEIEALQLP
-365 ELETMY
+365 KLEAMY

-384 VSNNVLYRGDGR
+384 VSNNVLNRGDGR

-411 GWGPLELGFGSM
+411 GWSILQLGHGAM

-449 FETNANF
+449 FETHANF
-456 QVSWLGEAQ
+456 QVSWLGDAQ

-470 ACPDGA
+470 ACPEDA
-476 HIYPA
+476 HIYPS

-516 AGRYPPKSMEE
+516 AGRYPPQNMED
-527 MDPSPETPFNEEWVK
+527 MDPSPDTPFNEEWVK
-542 CAAKNITWDYA
+542 CAAKNITWDYDN
-553 RHPEYA
+553 HPEYA
-559 ENWAFQE
+559 ENWASQE
-566 DKAHKHFTLLEP
+566 DKAHRHFTLLEP

-630 MFVAVDNGTPR
+630 MFVAVGGGTPR
-641 YGDIFTNGTQGSF
+641 YGDVFTNGTQGSF
-654 NVLAGD
+654 NVLSGD

-674 MEIGIFSDPFEGY
+674 MEIGIFSDPFDDY

-721 DPSATVDETAYVSPN
+721 DPSATVDETVYVSPN

-748 ARVKDYAVVEADATI
+748 ARVEDYAVVEADATI

-777 NAIVRDD
+777 NAIIRDD

-793 YANTIVENAAHVMEH
+793 EPSTIVENAAHVMEH

-821 VIKGSANNMGNIS
+821 VIKGSAYNKGNIS

-840 GNYFKNG
+840 GNYLKNG

-868 YEEFNQLYLEYQFE
+868 YQEFYQLLLEYKFE
-882 QQNGYRVWDTY
+882 QQNGYRVWDTH
-893 GVTWGRL
+893 GATWGRL
-900 INGPAYVSDNGG
+900 VNGPTYVSDNGS
-912 TALELDGNDDFLEL
+912 TALDLDGNDDFVEL
-926 HQSVGQ
+926 YQSVGQ
-932 FETVSFDVDV
+932 FEEVTIEVDV
-942 KWDGGANGQKLIN
+942 KWDGGAKGQKLIN
-955 FSNAATGDE
+955 FSNSTTGDE
-964 AWLSPSNSQGKL
+964 AWLSPSDSQGKL
-976 AFSITI
+976 AFSITV
-982 DGVTQ
+982 GVITQ
-987 EVIASDPL
+987 IVRASNPL
-995 PSGSWKNVRLVMY
+995 PSGSWKNVKLVTY
-1008 GDTVIINVD
+1008 GDNAEIYID
-1017 DIEVASSSSITHDIE
+1017 DIIWASSSSITHNID

-1042 RGATGDNF
+1042 RGASGGNLG
-1050 DGRIDEF
+1050 GRIDDF
-1057 SVWTKALG
+1057 TVWTKALDVTAG
-1065 GVLST
+1065 IDENFSIT
-1070 SNIDDSNSLTL
+1070 SDYSVF
-1081 YPNPTN
+1081 PNPAVDIININAPDNLNYEAT
-1087 GIFTIKGDFN
+1087 IFDLQGRLIISTINQSVIDVQTLPQGMYLIVIK
-1097 NYAIQI
+1097 
-1103 LSLNGA
+1103 
-1109 IYQDLSN
+1109 DLDSG
-1116 QNSPIEIDL
+1116 QKVIE
-1125 SMLPTGLYF
+1125 
-1134 VKVVNGHNNN
+1134 
-1144 ISFHKII
+1144 KII
-1151 KMD
+1151 KR

>member
-1 MSLTKK
+1 MIKYLT
-7 SNSLIIEIV
+7 
-16 SGFTLLQF
+16 T
-24 LSATIQNRPSN
+24 
-35 RGMLK
+35 
-40 HLRTLFCLTILLCL
+40 LLCL
-54 NTQISFA
+54 AMLLCISRQIFA
-61 QIVPAPYPFYAG
+61 QVVPAIGPFYAG
-73 EEQTDDRMIYVGE
+73 EEQTDDRMIYVGG
-86 GDSGG
+86 GDLGG
-91 RLAID
+91 RLAVD

-120 KWSFGF
+120 KWTFGF
-126 FSFDGPINEYP
+126 YSFDGPISEYP
-137 SFNSNVNGSTAITF
+137 SFNPNVGGSTAVTF
-151 DGDDKLRMILEPGFG
+151 DGGDKLRMILEPGFG

-187 SIETGEILIR
+187 SIETGETLIR
-197 FEDGLNVD
+197 FEDGSNVD

-273 EQMSTSDISH
+273 EQMNTTSISH
-283 NYSGGVGLGTYLFY
+283 NYDGGVGLGTYLFY
-297 PINAEWQNSC
+297 PIEAEWQNSC
-307 FDFHGDANIWT
+307 FDFHGDANIYT
-318 GDPTACELI
+318 GDPKACDLI

-334 FRSMWWHDDPE
+334 FRSMWWHDDPLNNE
-345 NFETDT
+345 IDT
-351 EEEIGDEMEALQLP
+351 EEEIGDEIEALQLP
-365 ELETMY
+365 KLEAMY

-384 VSNNVLYRGDGR
+384 VSNNVLNRGDGR

-411 GWGPLELGFGSM
+411 GWSILQLGHGAM

-449 FETNANF
+449 FETHANF
-456 QVSWLGEAQ
+456 QVSWLGDAQ

-470 ACPDGA
+470 ACPEDA
-476 HIYPA
+476 HIYPS

-516 AGRYPPKSMEE
+516 AGRYPPQNMED
-527 MDPSPETPFNEEWVK
+527 MDPSPDTPFNEEWVK
-542 CAAKNITWDYA
+542 CAAKNITWDYDN
-553 RHPEYA
+553 HPEYA
-559 ENWAFQE
+559 ENWASQE
-566 DKAHKHFTLLEP
+566 DKAHRHFTLLEP

-630 MFVAVDNGTPR
+630 MFVAVGGGTPR
-641 YGDIFTNGTQGSF
+641 YGDVFTNGTQGSF
-654 NVLAGD
+654 NVLSGD

-674 MEIGIFSDPFEGY
+674 MEIGIFSDPFDDY

-721 DPSATVDETAYVSPN
+721 DPSATVDETVYVSPN

-748 ARVKDYAVVEADATI
+748 ARVEDYAVVEADATI

-777 NAIVRDD
+777 NAIIRDD

-793 YANTIVENAAHVMEH
+793 EPSTIVENAAHVMEH

-821 VIKGSANNMGNIS
+821 VIKGSAYNKGNIS

-840 GNYFKNG
+840 GNYLKNG

-868 YEEFNQLYLEYQFE
+868 YQEFYQLLLEYKFE
-882 QQNGYRVWDTY
+882 QQNGYRVWDTH
-893 GVTWGRL
+893 GATWGRL
-900 INGPAYVSDNGG
+900 VNGPTYVSDNGS
-912 TALELDGNDDFLEL
+912 TALDLDGNDDFVEL
-926 HQSVGQ
+926 YQSVGQ
-932 FETVSFDVDV
+932 FEEVTIEVDV
-942 KWDGGANGQKLIN
+942 KWDGGAKGQKLIN
-955 FSNAATGDE
+955 FSNSTTGDE
-964 AWLSPSNSQGKL
+964 AWLSPSDSQGKL
-976 AFSITI
+976 AFSITV
-982 DGVTQ
+982 GVITQ
-987 EVIASDPL
+987 IVRASNPL
-995 PSGSWKNVRLVMY
+995 PSGSWKNVKLVTY
-1008 GDTVIINVD
+1008 GDNAEIYID
-1017 DIEVASSSSITHDIE
+1017 DIIWASSSSITHNID

-1042 RGATGDNF
+1042 RGASGGNLG
-1050 DGRIDEF
+1050 GRIDDF
-1057 SVWTKALG
+1057 TVWTKALDVTAG
-1065 GVLST
+1065 IDENFSIT
-1070 SNIDDSNSLTL
+1070 SDYSVF
-1081 YPNPTN
+1081 PNPAVDIININAPDNLNYEAT
-1087 GIFTIKGDFN
+1087 IFDLQGRLIISTINQSVIDVQTLPQGMYLIVIK
-1097 NYAIQI
+1097 
-1103 LSLNGA
+1103 
-1109 IYQDLSN
+1109 DLDSG
-1116 QNSPIEIDL
+1116 QKVIE
-1125 SMLPTGLYF
+1125 
-1134 VKVVNGHNNN
+1134 
-1144 ISFHKII
+1144 KII
-1151 KMD
+1151 KR

>member
-1 MSLTKK
+1 MKKYLT
-7 SNSLIIEIV
+7 
-16 SGFTLLQF
+16 T
-24 LSATIQNRPSN
+24 
-35 RGMLK
+35 
-40 HLRTLFCLTILLCL
+40 LLCL
-54 NTQISFA
+54 VMLLCISRQIFA
-61 QIVPAPYPFYAG
+61 QVVPAIGPFYAG
-73 EEQTDDRMIYVGE
+73 EEQTDDRMIYVGG
-86 GDSGG
+86 GDLGG
-91 RLAID
+91 RLAVD

-120 KWSFGF
+120 KWTFGF
-126 FSFDGPINEYP
+126 YSFDGPISEYP
-137 SFNSNVNGSTAITF
+137 SFNPNVGGSTAVTF
-151 DGDDKLRMILEPGFG
+151 DGGDKLRMILEPGFG

-187 SIETGEILIR
+187 SIETGETLIR
-197 FEDGLNVD
+197 FEDGSNVD

-273 EQMSTSDISH
+273 EQMNTTSISH
-283 NYSGGVGLGTYLFY
+283 NYDGGVGLGTYLFY
-297 PINAEWQNSC
+297 PIEAEWQNSC
-307 FDFHGDANIWT
+307 FDFHGDANIYT
-318 GDPTACELI
+318 GDPTACDLI

-334 FRSMWWHDDPE
+334 FRSMWWHDDPLNNE
-345 NFETDT
+345 IDT
-351 EEEIGDEMEALQLP
+351 EEEIGDEIEALQLP
-365 ELETMY
+365 KLEAMY

-384 VSNNVLYRGDGR
+384 VSNNVLNRGDGR

-411 GWGPLELGFGSM
+411 GWSILGLGHGAM

-449 FETNANF
+449 FETHANF
-456 QVSWLGEAQ
+456 QVSWLGDAQ

-470 ACPDGA
+470 ACPEDA
-476 HIYPA
+476 HIYPS

-516 AGRYPPKSMEE
+516 AGRYPPQNMED
-527 MDPSPETPFNEEWVK
+527 MDPSPDTPFNEEWVK
-542 CAAKNITWDYA
+542 CAAKNITWDYDN
-553 RHPEYA
+553 HPEYA
-559 ENWAFQE
+559 ENWASQE
-566 DKAHKHFTLLEP
+566 DKAHRHFTLLEP

-601 LCALEP
+601 LCVLEP

-630 MFVAVDNGTPR
+630 MFVAVGGGTPR
-641 YGDIFTNGTQGSF
+641 YGDVFTNGTQGSF
-654 NVLAGD
+654 NVLSGD

-674 MEIGIFSDPFEGY
+674 MEIGIFSDPFDDY

-721 DPSATVDETAYVSPN
+721 DPSATVDETVYVSPN

-748 ARVKDYAVVEADATI
+748 ARVEDYAVVEADATI

-777 NAIVRDD
+777 NAIIRDD

-793 YANTIVENAAHVMEH
+793 EPSTIVENAAHVMEH

-821 VIKGSANNMGNIS
+821 VIKGSAYNKGNIS

-840 GNYFKNG
+840 GNYLKNG

-868 YEEFNQLYLEYQFE
+868 YQEFYQLLLEYKFE
-882 QQNGYRVWDTY
+882 QQNGYRVWDTH
-893 GVTWGRL
+893 GATWGRL
-900 INGPAYVSDNGG
+900 VNGPTYVSDNGS
-912 TALELDGNDDFLEL
+912 TALDLDGNDDFVEL
-926 HQSVGQ
+926 YQSVGQ
-932 FETVSFDVDV
+932 FEEVTIEVDV

-955 FSNAATGDE
+955 FSNSTTGDE
-964 AWLSPSNSQGKL
+964 AWLSPSDSQGKL
-976 AFSITI
+976 AFSITV
-982 DGVTQ
+982 GVITQ
-987 EVIASDPL
+987 IVRASNPL
-995 PSGSWKNVRLVMY
+995 PSGSWKNVKLVTY
-1008 GDTVIINVD
+1008 GDNAEIYID
-1017 DIEVASSSSITHDIE
+1017 DIIWASSSSITHNID

-1042 RGATGDNF
+1042 RGASGGNLG
-1050 DGRIDEF
+1050 GRIDDF
-1057 SVWTKALG
+1057 TVWTKALDVTAG
-1065 GVLST
+1065 IDENVSIT
-1070 SNIDDSNSLTL
+1070 SDYSVF
-1081 YPNPTN
+1081 PNPAVDIININAPDNLNYEAT
-1087 GIFTIKGDFN
+1087 IFDLQGRLIISTINQSVIDV
-1097 NYAIQI
+1097 QT
-1103 LSLNGA
+1103 LSQGMYL
-1109 IYQDLSN
+1109 IVIKDLDSG
-1116 QNSPIEIDL
+1116 QKVIE
-1125 SMLPTGLYF
+1125 
-1134 VKVVNGHNNN
+1134 
-1144 ISFHKII
+1144 KII
-1151 KMD
+1151 KRN

>member
-1 MSLTKK
+1 MIKYLT
-7 SNSLIIEIV
+7 
-16 SGFTLLQF
+16 T
-24 LSATIQNRPSN
+24 
-35 RGMLK
+35 
-40 HLRTLFCLTILLCL
+40 LLCL
-54 NTQISFA
+54 AMLLCISRQIFA
-61 QIVPAPYPFYAG
+61 QVVPAIGPFYAG
-73 EEQTDDRMIYVGE
+73 EEQTDDRMIYVGG
-86 GDSGG
+86 GDLGG
-91 RLAID
+91 RLAVD

-120 KWSFGF
+120 KWTFGF
-126 FSFDGPINEYP
+126 YSFDGPISEYP
-137 SFNSNVNGSTAITF
+137 SFNPNVGGSTAVTF
-151 DGDDKLRMILEPGFG
+151 DGGDKLRMILEPGFG

-187 SIETGEILIR
+187 SIETGETLIR
-197 FEDGLNVD
+197 FEDGSNVD

-273 EQMSTSDISH
+273 EQMNTTSISH
-283 NYSGGVGLGTYLFY
+283 NYDGGVGLGTYLFY
-297 PINAEWQNSC
+297 PIEAEWQNSC
-307 FDFHGDANIWT
+307 FDFHGDANIYT
-318 GDPTACELI
+318 GDPTACDLI

-334 FRSMWWHDDPE
+334 FRSMWWHDDPLNNE
-345 NFETDT
+345 IDT
-351 EEEIGDEMEALQLP
+351 EEEIGDEIEALQLP
-365 ELETMY
+365 KLEAMY

-384 VSNNVLYRGDGR
+384 VSNNVLNRGDGR

-411 GWGPLELGFGSM
+411 GWSILQLGHGAM

-449 FETNANF
+449 FETHANF
-456 QVSWLGEAQ
+456 QVSWLGDAQ

-470 ACPDGA
+470 ACPEDA
-476 HIYPA
+476 HIYPS

-516 AGRYPPKSMEE
+516 AGRYPPQNMED
-527 MDPSPETPFNEEWVK
+527 MDPSPDTPFNEEWVK
-542 CAAKNITWDYA
+542 CAAKNITWDYDN
-553 RHPEYA
+553 HPEYA
-559 ENWAFQE
+559 ENWASQE
-566 DKAHKHFTLLEP
+566 DKAHRHFTLLEP

-630 MFVAVDNGTPR
+630 MFVAVGGGTPR
-641 YGDIFTNGTQGSF
+641 YGDVFTNGTQGSF
-654 NVLAGD
+654 NVLSGD

-674 MEIGIFSDPFEGY
+674 MEIGIFSDPFDDY

-721 DPSATVDETAYVSPN
+721 DPSATVDETVYVSPN

-748 ARVKDYAVVEADATI
+748 ARVEDYAVVEADATI

-777 NAIVRDD
+777 NAIIRDD

-793 YANTIVENAAHVMEH
+793 EPSTIVENAAHVMEH

-821 VIKGSANNMGNIS
+821 VIKGSAYNKGNIS

-840 GNYFKNG
+840 GNYLKNG

-868 YEEFNQLYLEYQFE
+868 YQEFYQLLLEYKFE
-882 QQNGYRVWDTY
+882 QQNGYRVWDTH
-893 GVTWGRL
+893 GATWGRL
-900 INGPAYVSDNGG
+900 VNGPTYVSDNGS
-912 TALELDGNDDFLEL
+912 TALDLDGNDDFVEL
-926 HQSVGQ
+926 YQSVGQ
-932 FETVSFDVDV
+932 FEEVTIEVDV
-942 KWDGGANGQKLIN
+942 KWDGGAKGQKLIN
-955 FSNAATGDE
+955 FSNSTTGDE
-964 AWLSPSNSQGKL
+964 AWLSPSDSQGKL
-976 AFSITI
+976 AFSITV
-982 DGVTQ
+982 GVITQ
-987 EVIASDPL
+987 IVRASNPL
-995 PSGSWKNVRLVMY
+995 PSGSWKNVKLVTY
-1008 GDTVIINVD
+1008 GDNAEIYID
-1017 DIEVASSSSITHDIE
+1017 DIIWASSSSITHNID

-1042 RGATGDNF
+1042 RGASGGNLG
-1050 DGRIDEF
+1050 GRIDDF
-1057 SVWTKALG
+1057 TVWTKALDVTAG
-1065 GVLST
+1065 IDENFSIT
-1070 SNIDDSNSLTL
+1070 SDYSVF
-1081 YPNPTN
+1081 PNPAVDIININAPDNLNYEAT
-1087 GIFTIKGDFN
+1087 IFDLQGRLIISTINQSVIDVQTLPQGMYLIVIK
-1097 NYAIQI
+1097 
-1103 LSLNGA
+1103 
-1109 IYQDLSN
+1109 DLDSG
-1116 QNSPIEIDL
+1116 QKVIE
-1125 SMLPTGLYF
+1125 
-1134 VKVVNGHNNN
+1134 
-1144 ISFHKII
+1144 KII
-1151 KMD
+1151 KR

>member
-1 MSLTKK
+1 MKKYLT
-7 SNSLIIEIV
+7 
-16 SGFTLLQF
+16 T
-24 LSATIQNRPSN
+24 
-35 RGMLK
+35 
-40 HLRTLFCLTILLCL
+40 LLCL
-54 NTQISFA
+54 AMLLCISRQIFA
-61 QIVPAPYPFYAG
+61 QVVPAIGPFYAG
-73 EEQTDDRMIYVGE
+73 EEQTDDRMIYVGG
-86 GDSGG
+86 GDLGG
-91 RLAID
+91 RLAVD

-120 KWSFGF
+120 KWTFGF
-126 FSFDGPINEYP
+126 YSFDGPISEYP
-137 SFNSNVNGSTAITF
+137 SFNPNVGGSTAVTF
-151 DGDDKLRMILEPGFG
+151 DGGDKLRMILEPGFG

-187 SIETGEILIR
+187 SIETGETLIR
-197 FEDGLNVD
+197 FEDGSNVD

-273 EQMSTSDISH
+273 EQMNTTSISH
-283 NYSGGVGLGTYLFY
+283 NYDGGVGLGTYLFY
-297 PINAEWQNSC
+297 PIEAEWQNSC
-307 FDFHGDANIWT
+307 FDFHGDANIYT
-318 GDPTACELI
+318 GDPTACDLI

-334 FRSMWWHDDPE
+334 FRSMWWHDDPLNNE
-345 NFETDT
+345 IDT
-351 EEEIGDEMEALQLP
+351 EEEIGDEIEALQLP
-365 ELETMY
+365 KLEAMY

-384 VSNNVLYRGDGR
+384 VSNNVLNRGDGR

-411 GWGPLELGFGSM
+411 GWSILQLGHGAM

-449 FETNANF
+449 FETHANF
-456 QVSWLGEAQ
+456 QVSWLGDAQ

-470 ACPDGA
+470 ACPEDA
-476 HIYPA
+476 HIYPS

-516 AGRYPPKSMEE
+516 AGRYPPQNMED
-527 MDPSPETPFNEEWVK
+527 MDPSPDTPFNEEWVK
-542 CAAKNITWDYA
+542 CAAKNITWDYDN
-553 RHPEYA
+553 HPEYA
-559 ENWAFQE
+559 ENWASQE
-566 DKAHKHFTLLEP
+566 DKAHRHFTLLEP

-630 MFVAVDNGTPR
+630 MFVAVGGGTPR
-641 YGDIFTNGTQGSF
+641 YGDVFTNGTQGSF
-654 NVLAGD
+654 NVLSGD

-674 MEIGIFSDPFEGY
+674 MEIGIFSDPFDDY

-721 DPSATVDETAYVSPN
+721 DPSATVDETVYVSPN

-748 ARVKDYAVVEADATI
+748 ARVEDYAVVEADATI

-777 NAIVRDD
+777 NAIIRDD

-793 YANTIVENAAHVMEH
+793 EPSTIVENAAHVMEH

-821 VIKGSANNMGNIS
+821 VIKGSAYNKGNIS

-840 GNYFKNG
+840 GNYLKNG

-868 YEEFNQLYLEYQFE
+868 YQEFYQLLLEYKFE
-882 QQNGYRVWDTY
+882 QQNGYRVWDTH
-893 GVTWGRL
+893 GATWGRL
-900 INGPAYVSDNGG
+900 VNGPTYVSDNGS
-912 TALELDGNDDFLEL
+912 TALDLDGNDDFVEL
-926 HQSVGQ
+926 YQSVGQ
-932 FETVSFDVDV
+932 FEEVTIEVDV

-955 FSNAATGDE
+955 FSNSTTGDE
-964 AWLSPSNSQGKL
+964 AWLSPSDSQGKL
-976 AFSITI
+976 AFSITV
-982 DGVTQ
+982 GVITQ
-987 EVIASDPL
+987 IVRASNPL
-995 PSGSWKNVRLVMY
+995 PSGSWKNVKLVTY
-1008 GDTVIINVD
+1008 GDNAEIYID
-1017 DIEVASSSSITHDIE
+1017 DIIWASSSSITHNID

-1042 RGATGDNF
+1042 RGASGGNLG
-1050 DGRIDEF
+1050 GRIDDF
-1057 SVWTKALG
+1057 TVWTKALDVTAG
-1065 GVLST
+1065 IDENVSIT
-1070 SNIDDSNSLTL
+1070 SDYSVF
-1081 YPNPTN
+1081 PNPAVDIININAPDNLNYEAT
-1087 GIFTIKGDFN
+1087 IFDLQGRLIISTINQSVIDVQTLPQGMYLIVIK
-1097 NYAIQI
+1097 
-1103 LSLNGA
+1103 
-1109 IYQDLSN
+1109 DLDSG
-1116 QNSPIEIDL
+1116 QKVIE
-1125 SMLPTGLYF
+1125 
-1134 VKVVNGHNNN
+1134 
-1144 ISFHKII
+1144 KII
-1151 KMD
+1151 KR

>member
-1 MSLTKK
+1 MIKYLT
-7 SNSLIIEIV
+7 
-16 SGFTLLQF
+16 T
-24 LSATIQNRPSN
+24 
-35 RGMLK
+35 
-40 HLRTLFCLTILLCL
+40 LLCL
-54 NTQISFA
+54 AMLLCISRQIFA
-61 QIVPAPYPFYAG
+61 QVVPAIGPFYAG
-73 EEQTDDRMIYVGE
+73 EEQTDDRMIYVGG
-86 GDSGG
+86 GDLGG
-91 RLAID
+91 RLAVD

-120 KWSFGF
+120 KWTFGF
-126 FSFDGPINEYP
+126 YSFDGPISEYP
-137 SFNSNVNGSTAITF
+137 SFNPNVGGSTAVTF
-151 DGDDKLRMILEPGFG
+151 DGGDKLRMILEPGFG

-187 SIETGEILIR
+187 SIETGETLIR
-197 FEDGLNVD
+197 FEDGSNVD

-273 EQMSTSDISH
+273 EQMNTTSISH
-283 NYSGGVGLGTYLFY
+283 NYDGGVGLGTYLFY
-297 PINAEWQNSC
+297 PIEAEWQNSC
-307 FDFHGDANIWT
+307 FDFHGDANIYT
-318 GDPTACELI
+318 GDPTACDLI

-334 FRSMWWHDDPE
+334 FRSMWWHDDPLNNE
-345 NFETDT
+345 IDT
-351 EEEIGDEMEALQLP
+351 EEEIGDEIEALQLP
-365 ELETMY
+365 KLEAMY

-384 VSNNVLYRGDGR
+384 VSNNVLNRGDGR

-411 GWGPLELGFGSM
+411 GWSILQLGHGAM

-449 FETNANF
+449 FETHANF
-456 QVSWLGEAQ
+456 QVSWLGDAQ

-470 ACPDGA
+470 ACPEDA
-476 HIYPA
+476 HIYPS

-516 AGRYPPKSMEE
+516 AGRYPPQNMED
-527 MDPSPETPFNEEWVK
+527 MDPSPDTPFNEEWVK
-542 CAAKNITWDYA
+542 CAAKNITWDYDN
-553 RHPEYA
+553 HPEYA
-559 ENWAFQE
+559 ENWASQE
-566 DKAHKHFTLLEP
+566 DKAHRHFTLLEP

-630 MFVAVDNGTPR
+630 MFVAVGGGTPR
-641 YGDIFTNGTQGSF
+641 YGDVFTNGTQGSF
-654 NVLAGD
+654 NVLSGD

-674 MEIGIFSDPFEGY
+674 MEIGIFSDPFDDY

-721 DPSATVDETAYVSPN
+721 DPSATVDETVYVSPN

-748 ARVKDYAVVEADATI
+748 ARVEDYAVVEADATI

-777 NAIVRDD
+777 NAIIRDD

-793 YANTIVENAAHVMEH
+793 EPSTIVENAAHVMEH

-821 VIKGSANNMGNIS
+821 VIKGSAYNKGNIS

-840 GNYFKNG
+840 GNYLKNG

-868 YEEFNQLYLEYQFE
+868 YQEFYQLLLEYKFE
-882 QQNGYRVWDTY
+882 QQNGYRVWDTH
-893 GVTWGRL
+893 GATWGRL
-900 INGPAYVSDNGG
+900 VNGPTYVSDNGS
-912 TALELDGNDDFLEL
+912 TALDLDGNDDFVEL
-926 HQSVGQ
+926 YQSVGQ
-932 FETVSFDVDV
+932 FEEVTIEVDV

-955 FSNAATGDE
+955 FSNSTTGDE
-964 AWLSPSNSQGKL
+964 AWLSPSDSQGKL
-976 AFSITI
+976 AFSITV
-982 DGVTQ
+982 GVITQ
-987 EVIASDPL
+987 IVRASNPL
-995 PSGSWKNVRLVMY
+995 PSGSWKNVKLVTY
-1008 GDTVIINVD
+1008 GDNAEIYID
-1017 DIEVASSSSITHDIE
+1017 DIIWASSSSITHNID

-1042 RGATGDNF
+1042 RGASGGNLG
-1050 DGRIDEF
+1050 GRIDDF
-1057 SVWTKALG
+1057 TVWTKALDVTAG
-1065 GVLST
+1065 IDENFSIT
-1070 SNIDDSNSLTL
+1070 SDYSVF
-1081 YPNPTN
+1081 PNPAVDIININAPDNLNYEATIFDLQGRLIISTTN
-1087 GIFTIKGDFN
+1087 QSVIDVQTLPQGMYLIVIK
-1097 NYAIQI
+1097 
-1103 LSLNGA
+1103 
-1109 IYQDLSN
+1109 DLDSG
-1116 QNSPIEIDL
+1116 QKVIE
-1125 SMLPTGLYF
+1125 
-1134 VKVVNGHNNN
+1134 
-1144 ISFHKII
+1144 KII
-1151 KMD
+1151 KR

>member
-1 MSLTKK
+1 M
-7 SNSLIIEIV
+7 
-16 SGFTLLQF
+16 
-24 LSATIQNRPSN
+24 
-35 RGMLK
+35 
-40 HLRTLFCLTILLCL
+40 LLCISR
-54 NTQISFA
+54 QIFA
-61 QIVPAPYPFYAG
+61 QVVPAIGPFYAG
-73 EEQTDDRMIYVGE
+73 EEQTDDRMIYVGG
-86 GDSGG
+86 GDLGG
-91 RLAID
+91 RLAVD

-120 KWSFGF
+120 KWTFGF
-126 FSFDGPINEYP
+126 YSFDGPISEYP
-137 SFNSNVNGSTAITF
+137 SFNPNVGGSTAVTF
-151 DGDDKLRMILEPGFG
+151 DGGDKLRMILEPGFG

-187 SIETGEILIR
+187 SIETGETLIR
-197 FEDGLNVD
+197 FEDGSNVD

-273 EQMSTSDISH
+273 EQMNTTSISH
-283 NYSGGVGLGTYLFY
+283 NYDGGVGLGTYLFY
-297 PINAEWQNSC
+297 PIEAEWQNSC
-307 FDFHGDANIWT
+307 FDFHGDANIYT
-318 GDPTACELI
+318 GDPTACDLI

-334 FRSMWWHDDPE
+334 FRSMWWHDDPLNNE
-345 NFETDT
+345 IDT
-351 EEEIGDEMEALQLP
+351 EEEIGDEIEALQLP
-365 ELETMY
+365 KLEAMY

-384 VSNNVLYRGDGR
+384 VSNNVLNRGDGR

-411 GWGPLELGFGSM
+411 GWSILQLGHGAM

-449 FETNANF
+449 FETHANF
-456 QVSWLGEAQ
+456 QVSWLGDAQ

-470 ACPDGA
+470 ACPEDA
-476 HIYPA
+476 HIYPS

-516 AGRYPPKSMEE
+516 AGRYPPQNMED
-527 MDPSPETPFNEEWVK
+527 MDPSPDTPFNEEWVK
-542 CAAKNITWDYA
+542 CAAKNITWDYDN
-553 RHPEYA
+553 HPEYA
-559 ENWAFQE
+559 ENWASQE
-566 DKAHKHFTLLEP
+566 DKAHRHFTLLEP

-630 MFVAVDNGTPR
+630 MFVAVGGGTPR
-641 YGDIFTNGTQGSF
+641 YGDVFTNGTQGSF
-654 NVLAGD
+654 NVLSGD

-674 MEIGIFSDPFEGY
+674 MEIGIFSDPFDDY

-721 DPSATVDETAYVSPN
+721 DPSATVDETVYVSPN

-748 ARVKDYAVVEADATI
+748 ARVEDYAVVEADATI

-777 NAIVRDD
+777 NAIIRDD

-793 YANTIVENAAHVMEH
+793 EPSTIVENAAHVMEH

-821 VIKGSANNMGNIS
+821 VIKGSAYNKGNIS

-840 GNYFKNG
+840 GNYLKNG

-868 YEEFNQLYLEYQFE
+868 YQEFYQLLLEYKFE
-882 QQNGYRVWDTY
+882 QQNGYRVWDTH
-893 GVTWGRL
+893 GATWGRL
-900 INGPAYVSDNGG
+900 VNGPTYVSDNGS
-912 TALELDGNDDFLEL
+912 TALDLDGNDDFVEL
-926 HQSVGQ
+926 YQSVGQ
-932 FETVSFDVDV
+932 FEEVTIEVDV
-942 KWDGGANGQKLIN
+942 KWDGGAKGQKLIN
-955 FSNAATGDE
+955 FSNSTTGDE
-964 AWLSPSNSQGKL
+964 AWLSPSDSQGKL
-976 AFSITI
+976 AFSITV
-982 DGVTQ
+982 GVITQ
-987 EVIASDPL
+987 IVRASNPL
-995 PSGSWKNVRLVMY
+995 PSGSWKNVKLVTY
-1008 GDTVIINVD
+1008 GDNAEIYID
-1017 DIEVASSSSITHDIE
+1017 DIIWASSSSITHNID

-1042 RGATGDNF
+1042 RGASGGNLG
-1050 DGRIDEF
+1050 GRIDDF
-1057 SVWTKALG
+1057 TVWTKALDVTAG
-1065 GVLST
+1065 IDENFSIT
-1070 SNIDDSNSLTL
+1070 SDYSVF
-1081 YPNPTN
+1081 PNPAVDIININAPDNLNYEAT
-1087 GIFTIKGDFN
+1087 IFDLQGRLIISTINQSVIDVQTLPQGMYLIVIK
-1097 NYAIQI
+1097 
-1103 LSLNGA
+1103 
-1109 IYQDLSN
+1109 DLDSG
-1116 QNSPIEIDL
+1116 QKVID
-1125 SMLPTGLYF
+1125 
-1134 VKVVNGHNNN
+1134 
-1144 ISFHKII
+1144 KII
-1151 KMD
+1151 KGN

>member
-1 MSLTKK
+1 M
-7 SNSLIIEIV
+7 
-16 SGFTLLQF
+16 
-24 LSATIQNRPSN
+24 
-35 RGMLK
+35 
-40 HLRTLFCLTILLCL
+40 LLCISR
-54 NTQISFA
+54 QIFA
-61 QIVPAPYPFYAG
+61 QVVPAIGPFYAG
-73 EEQTDDRMIYVGE
+73 EEQTDDRMIYVGG
-86 GDSGG
+86 GDLGG
-91 RLAID
+91 RLAVD

-120 KWSFGF
+120 KWTFGF
-126 FSFDGPINEYP
+126 YSFDGPISEYP
-137 SFNSNVNGSTAITF
+137 SFNPNVGGSTAVTF
-151 DGDDKLRMILEPGFG
+151 DGGDKLRMILEPGFG

-187 SIETGEILIR
+187 SIETGETLIR
-197 FEDGLNVD
+197 FEDGSNVD

-273 EQMSTSDISH
+273 EQMNTTSISH
-283 NYSGGVGLGTYLFY
+283 NYDGGVGLGTYLFY
-297 PINAEWQNSC
+297 PIEAEWQNSC
-307 FDFHGDANIWT
+307 FDFHGDANIYT
-318 GDPTACELI
+318 GDPTACDLI

-334 FRSMWWHDDPE
+334 FRSMWWHDDPLNNE
-345 NFETDT
+345 IDT
-351 EEEIGDEMEALQLP
+351 EEEIGDEIEALQLP
-365 ELETMY
+365 KLEAMY

-384 VSNNVLYRGDGR
+384 VSNNVLNRGDGR

-411 GWGPLELGFGSM
+411 GWSILQLGHGAM

-449 FETNANF
+449 FETHANF
-456 QVSWLGEAQ
+456 QVSWLGDAQ

-470 ACPDGA
+470 ACPEDA
-476 HIYPA
+476 HIYPS

-516 AGRYPPKSMEE
+516 AGRYPPQNMED
-527 MDPSPETPFNEEWVK
+527 MDPSPDTPFNEEWVK
-542 CAAKNITWDYA
+542 CAAKNITWDYDN
-553 RHPEYA
+553 HPEYA
-559 ENWAFQE
+559 ENWASQE
-566 DKAHKHFTLLEP
+566 DKAHRHFTLLEP

-630 MFVAVDNGTPR
+630 MFVAVGGGTPR
-641 YGDIFTNGTQGSF
+641 YGDVFTNGTQGSF
-654 NVLAGD
+654 NVLSGD

-674 MEIGIFSDPFEGY
+674 MEIGIFSDPFDDY

-721 DPSATVDETAYVSPN
+721 DPSATVDETVYVSPN

-748 ARVKDYAVVEADATI
+748 ARVEDYAVVEADATI

-777 NAIVRDD
+777 NAIIRDD

-793 YANTIVENAAHVMEH
+793 EPSTIVENAAHVMEH

-821 VIKGSANNMGNIS
+821 VIKGSAYNKGNIS

-840 GNYFKNG
+840 GNYLKNG

-868 YEEFNQLYLEYQFE
+868 YQEFYQLLLEYKFE
-882 QQNGYRVWDTY
+882 QQNGYRVWDTH
-893 GVTWGRL
+893 GATWGRL
-900 INGPAYVSDNGG
+900 VNGPTYVSDNGS
-912 TALELDGNDDFLEL
+912 TALDLDGNDDFVEL
-926 HQSVGQ
+926 YQSVGQ
-932 FETVSFDVDV
+932 FEEVTIEVDV
-942 KWDGGANGQKLIN
+942 KWDGGAKGQKLIN
-955 FSNAATGDE
+955 FSNSTTGDE
-964 AWLSPSNSQGKL
+964 AWLSPSDSQGKL
-976 AFSITI
+976 AFSITV
-982 DGVTQ
+982 GVITQ
-987 EVIASDPL
+987 IVRASNPL
-995 PSGSWKNVRLVMY
+995 PSGSWKNVKLVTY
-1008 GDTVIINVD
+1008 GDNAEIYID
-1017 DIEVASSSSITHDIE
+1017 DIIWASSSSITHNID

-1042 RGATGDNF
+1042 RGASGGNLG
-1050 DGRIDEF
+1050 GRIDDF
-1057 SVWTKALG
+1057 TVWTKALDVTAG
-1065 GVLST
+1065 IDENFSIT
-1070 SNIDDSNSLTL
+1070 SDYSVF
-1081 YPNPTN
+1081 PNPAVDIININAPDNLNYEATIFDLQGRLIISTTN
-1087 GIFTIKGDFN
+1087 QSVIDVQTLPQGMYLIVIK
-1097 NYAIQI
+1097 
-1103 LSLNGA
+1103 
-1109 IYQDLSN
+1109 DLDSG
-1116 QNSPIEIDL
+1116 QKVIE
-1125 SMLPTGLYF
+1125 
-1134 VKVVNGHNNN
+1134 
-1144 ISFHKII
+1144 KII
-1151 KMD
+1151 KR